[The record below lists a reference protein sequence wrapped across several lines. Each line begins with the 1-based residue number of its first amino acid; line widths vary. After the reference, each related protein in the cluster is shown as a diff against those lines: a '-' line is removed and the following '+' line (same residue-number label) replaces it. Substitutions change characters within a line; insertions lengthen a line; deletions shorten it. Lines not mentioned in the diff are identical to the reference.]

1 MKITK
6 NTLKD
11 LIKEEL
17 AIALAERAIDTERS
31 RGADDVF
38 SRELDRALDDL
49 ANKYAAKGDAMVGT
63 VTQAYADGFNDGQ
76 TFGRNASNALHELPI
91 EKKMY
96 EAGFAN
102 AERIK
107 DAAMMPQMQADAD
120 DDVDDFT
127 SIDAEFAPGPY
138 KSKKHAAAAAASRGY
153 AGKKKARADVAQQRT
168 GRGMPLRESRRRKNL
183 DVINDMIR
191 MEIKKLK

>member
-1 MKITK
+1 VKITK

-138 KSKKHAAAAAASRGY
+138 KS
-153 AGKKKARADVAQQRT
+153 
-168 GRGMPLRESRRRKNL
+168 
-183 DVINDMIR
+183 
-191 MEIKKLK
+191 